1 MFDALSFVELYGQ
14 HVELLPART
23 VLSMF
28 ITGGDPS
35 SSDGG
40 RGGSGS
46 GDVVSKLMEGVLSGA
61 IPKS

>member
-1 MFDALSFVELYGQ
+1 MSDALSFVELYEQ

-23 VLSMF
+23 LVSMF
-28 ITGGDPS
+28 TTGEDPG

-40 RGGSGS
+40 SGGSGS
-46 GDVVSKLMEGVLSGA
+46 GDVVSKLMGGVLTGV

>member
-1 MFDALSFVELYGQ
+1 MSDALSFAELYEQ
-14 HVELLPART
+14 HIELLPART

-28 ITGGDPS
+28 ITGDDPS

-40 RGGSGS
+40 IGGSGS
-46 GDVVSKLMEGVLSGA
+46 GDVVSKLMDGVLSGA